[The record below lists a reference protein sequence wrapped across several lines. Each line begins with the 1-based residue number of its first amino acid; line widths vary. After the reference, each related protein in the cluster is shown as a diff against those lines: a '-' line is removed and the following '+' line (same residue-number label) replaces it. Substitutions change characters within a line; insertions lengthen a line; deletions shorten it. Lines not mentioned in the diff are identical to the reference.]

1 MNKYIWILLGV
12 VLVLLGIS
20 GIWFFR
26 YELLSFIKGVIGIIL
41 LMIGAI
47 MLVMGLYEFGE

>member
-1 MNKYIWILLGV
+1 MNKYIWILIGL

-26 YELLSFIKGVIGIIL
+26 YEVLSFIKGVIGIIV

-47 MLVMGLYEFGE
+47 ILVMGLSELGE

>member
-1 MNKYIWILLGV
+1 MNKYIWILIGLI
-12 VLVLLGIS
+12 LVFLGIC

-26 YELLSFIKGVIGIIL
+26 YEVLSFIKGIIGIIL

-47 MLVMGLYEFGE
+47 ILVMGVSGLSE